1 MSGLASS
8 QFYSFVWFRGFCLFV
23 FTFSSCL
30 SPHGHEM
37 ASAPPVTISAGQ
49 ETEDKKDVS
58 ALYPE
63 AKDFPEALPSSC

>member
-1 MSGLASS
+1 
-8 QFYSFVWFRGFCLFV
+8 
-23 FTFSSCL
+23 
-30 SPHGHEM
+30 M

-63 AKDFPEALPSSC
+63 AKDFPEALPSSCELICHRTELYHVINTSRKKAREKCL

>member
-1 MSGLASS
+1 
-8 QFYSFVWFRGFCLFV
+8 
-23 FTFSSCL
+23 
-30 SPHGHEM
+30 M